1 MNASAPP
8 KPNAN
13 AVPRNVGSWRNDMDR
28 KPGGYHPEER
38 ATGGWLGNF
47 VVACFVIILL
57 IEAIKAGV

>member
-1 MNASAPP
+1 M
-8 KPNAN
+8 AN
-13 AVPRNVGSWRNDMDR
+13 

-47 VVACFVIILL
+47 VVACVVIILL